1 MPEQTNQVE
10 VGQRFPLTIKRIGI
24 NGEGIGY
31 YKRKIVF
38 IPGALP
44 EEVVVAEVTNV
55 APRFI
60 EAKVHKLRQS
70 SPQRVTP
77 KDATY
82 GQVGGIELEHLSYPA
97 NLPSKKTS
105 SSKRLKNSNHKAT
118 PNTILPIQSEW
129 KTPGII
135 ATKHNSKSAK
145 SMVI

>member
-60 EAKVHKLRQS
+60 EAKVHKLRQA

-97 NLPSKKTS
+97 NLPSKK
-105 SSKRLKNSNHKAT
+105 RRRR
-118 PNTILPIQSEW
+118 P
-129 KTPGII
+129 
-135 ATKHNSKSAK
+135 SA
-145 SMVI
+145 

>member
-1 MPEQTNQVE
+1 MPEQTTTNEVE

-44 EEVVVAEVTNV
+44 EEVVIAEVTTV

-60 EAKVHKLRQS
+60 EAKVHKIRQE

-77 KDATY
+77 RDATY
-82 GQVGGIELEHLSYPA
+82 GQVGGIELEHLSYPGQLA
-97 NLPSKKTS
+97 FK
-105 SSKRLKNSNHKAT
+105 
-118 PNTILPIQSEW
+118 
-129 KTPGII
+129 
-135 ATKHNSKSAK
+135 
-145 SMVI
+145 

>member
-1 MPEQTNQVE
+1 MPQPTTNNE
-10 VGQRFPLTIKRIGI
+10 VAAGQRFPLTIKRIGI

-60 EAKVHKLRQS
+60 DAKVHKIRKMA
-70 SPQRVTP
+70 PNRVEP

-82 GQVGGIELEHLSYPA
+82 GQVGGIELEHLNYPA
-97 NLPSKKTS
+97 N
-105 SSKRLKNSNHKAT
+105 
-118 PNTILPIQSEW
+118 
-129 KTPGII
+129 
-135 ATKHNSKSAK
+135 
-145 SMVI
+145 